1 MGCFH
6 KEIILEAKK
15 RGIHLVTDEILKQ
28 APEIKKQENAMANFF
43 IKHTSASL
51 SINENADSSVR
62 RDMEYYLNK
71 TVPEN
76 DPNYTHT
83 MEGSDDMPA
92 HIKSIITGNSVQ
104 VPIEKGRLCFGTW
117 QGIYLLE
124 HRNRAGRRKIIITIT
139 Y

>member
-6 KEIILEAKK
+6 KEIILEAKR
-15 RGIHLVTDEILKQ
+15 RGIHLVTEEILKKV
-28 APEIKKQENAMANFF
+28 PEIKKQENAMANFF

-104 VPIEKGRLCFGTW
+104 VPIEKGKLCLGAW

>member
-6 KEIILEAKK
+6 KEIILEAKR

-28 APEIKKQENAMANFF
+28 APEIKKQENAMVTFF

-83 MEGSDDMPA
+83 MEGPDDMPA

-104 VPIEKGRLCFGTW
+104 VPIEKGRLCLGTW